1 MSVLESRSK
10 ILSGDLM
17 VLFIAQN
24 PELVAPSQVS
34 FCVNFSSILL
44 VGFRGVRR
52 RTEEEHM

>member
-1 MSVLESRSK
+1 MSVLESRNK

-17 VLFIAQN
+17 VIAQN
-24 PELVAPSQVS
+24 PELVAPSQIS

-52 RTEEEHM
+52 RTKEEHT